1 MKYKKNTVIAFFIL
15 LLITFF
21 LFVQLY
27 NNKKESDNISEWVL
41 QSHNSMEQTEALSTS
56 LFNLES
62 GVRGYIITG
71 NKIFLKYYD
80 RDEAGLLDQL
90 SRIESFYK
98 NNINQKD
105 NLYRLKN
112 LVLSKV
118 NFQDKIL
125 DVYSRS
131 RDEALQLISGL
142 QGKAYTDSIMLIQ
155 GALQNEEKKIYLQ
168 KMDVSNQLIEKR
180 YAAIA
185 IAGIICFLLLSFAL
199 IKIYKEAMRREA
211 AEKTA
216 QINEEKYKSLVEN
229 SSITTYTTNEKGHFV
244 FTSANSLELTGYK
257 KEELTG
263 SHFSVL
269 IPDEWKAYVADFY
282 AKQMKS
288 QTTETSLRIP
298 LQTKNGHIKWVE
310 QITILLLND
319 NKITGFQSLVKDVT
333 ETKLGEDL
341 LRDAEEKML
350 AIREEN
356 RFRLQAILDNIPMTV
371 YIKDVEGKFILV
383 NKQFKETYNL
393 TEEDVIGNTITKV
406 ESDILKAKK
415 YILSDNKVIETKQP
429 YEFEEIIETNEG
441 ETNLLITKFPLFD
454 QNNNLFGV
462 CGIDKDITEIGRSRQ
477 KLLAAKV
484 KAEKAE
490 QLQEEFLANMSHEIR
505 TPINGVIGMA
515 NLLLGTGLNEIQQDY
530 VEIIKQSSD
539 ILMGLINDILDLSKI
554 KAGRMEIETIDF
566 NVKDAIEKVCS
577 PIRYKL
583 SNDVSC
589 NIEVDDNI
597 PPFIRGDMHKLIQVL
612 NNLMSNAAKFT
623 KNGEI
628 KIAAHIAESIDD
640 KINLEFVVSD
650 TGIGIPEEH
659 LHNIFHNFVQGN
671 IDTVRKYGGN
681 GLGLA
686 IVKRLVELQGGSVNV
701 TSKVNKGT
709 TFSFQIPY
717 NISDA
722 DHRDV
727 DTYEDYELNDEF
739 KLAGK
744 KILLVEDNKVN
755 QKIVISTL
763 NNYNVQCTVAN
774 NGKEAVAILEKQQDF
789 DLIIMDLQMPE
800 MNGFETTSYIRQ
812 KLHIDIPIIA
822 MTASTLRNEKVRC
835 IEVGMNA
842 YLAKPFA
849 PEQLIYNLNRLI
861 LNKNADG
868 TEHISKTVSAGS
880 YNLEYLE
887 QLGGKEIQRELFQIF
902 LETSPVLIS
911 NLKSTLLHEDWEAVY
926 KNAHELKS
934 TIGIFQINGIL
945 ENVNEIE
952 ISVKRKNY
960 DAIGSL
966 VIKIDQEYKLV
977 KTMIEAE
984 LAELSKQ

>member
-1 MKYKKNTVIAFFIL
+1 MKHKKNTVIAFFIL

-41 QSHNSMEQTEALSTS
+41 QSLNSKDQTEALSTS

-62 GVRGYIITG
+62 GVRGYVITG

-80 RDEAGLLDQL
+80 RDKAGLLDQL
-90 SRIESFYK
+90 SGIESFY
-98 NNINQKD
+98 NNNSKQKE
-105 NLYRLKN
+105 NLYRLKK

-125 DVYSRS
+125 EAYGRS
-131 RDEALQLISGL
+131 SDEALQIIGGL
-142 QGKAYTDSIMLIQ
+142 QGKVFTDSIMFIK
-155 GALQNEEKKIYLQ
+155 GALQNEEKNNYKQ
-168 KMDVSNQLIEKR
+168 KMDKSNQLIEKR
-180 YAAIA
+180 YATIT
-185 IAGIICFLLLSFAL
+185 IAGIMCFLLLSFAL
-199 IKIYKEAMRREA
+199 RKMYKEAMWREA
-211 AEKTA
+211 AKKAA
-216 QINEEKYKSLVEN
+216 QINLVKYKNLVEN
-229 SSITTYTTNEKGHFV
+229 SSIITYTTNEKGHFV
-244 FTSANSLELTGYK
+244 FISANSLEFTGYK
-257 KEELTG
+257 KEELAG

-269 IPDEWKAYVADFY
+269 IPDDWKAYVVNFY
-282 AKQMKS
+282 VKQMKS
-288 QTTETSLRIP
+288 QITETSLRIP
-298 LQTKNGHIKWVE
+298 LQTKNGYIKWVE

-333 ETKLGEDL
+333 ETKLSEDL
-341 LRDAEEKML
+341 IRDAEEKML

-356 RFRLQAILDNIPMTV
+356 RIRLQAILDNIPMSV

-393 TEEDVIGNTITKV
+393 TEEDVIGNTVTKV
-406 ESDILKAKK
+406 EGDILKAQK

-454 QNNNLFGV
+454 KNNNLFGV

-505 TPINGVIGMA
+505 TPMNGVIGMA
-515 NLLLGTGLNEIQQDY
+515 NLLLGTGLNQTQQEY

-539 ILMGLINDILDLSKI
+539 ILLGLINDILDLSKI

-589 NIEVDDNI
+589 NIVVDENI
-597 PPFIRGDMHKLIQVL
+597 PPLISGDMHKLIQVL
-612 NNLMSNAAKFT
+612 NNLVSNAAKFT

-628 KIAAHIAESIDD
+628 KIAVHIAESVDD
-640 KINLEFVVSD
+640 KINFEFVVSD

-659 LHNIFHNFVQGN
+659 LHNIFNNFAQGN
-671 IDTVRKYGGN
+671 INTVRKYGGT

-686 IVKRLVELQGGSVNV
+686 IVKRLVELQGGSINV

-755 QKIVISTL
+755 QKVVIRTL

-812 KLHIDIPIIA
+812 KLHIDIPIMA
-822 MTASTLRNEKVRC
+822 MTASALRNEKVRC
-835 IEVGMNA
+835 MEVGMNG
-842 YLAKPFA
+842 YLTKPFA
-849 PEQLIYNLNRLI
+849 PENLIYNLNSLI
-861 LNKNADG
+861 LNKNGDG
-868 TEHISKTVSAGS
+868 AEPISNTVSAGY
-880 YNLEYLE
+880 YNLDYLK

-902 LETSPVLIS
+902 LDTSPLLIA
-911 NLKSTLLHEDWEAVY
+911 NLKSMLLQEDWEGVY

-945 ENVNEIE
+945 ENANELE
-952 ISVKRKNY
+952 ISVKQKNY
-960 DAIGSL
+960 DAIESL

-977 KTMIEAE
+977 KKMIEAE
-984 LAELSKQ
+984 LAEIS